1 MTRVVRTD
9 NGVAKLKPRPKAY
22 IVPVA
27 DVPGLFVRVLPT
39 GGKSFLVIAK
49 APNGKQVW
57 KKLDNTALS
66 VSDAQER
73 GREALKRIKAGE
85 TLAPPESFQAVS
97 DEWFRRH
104 VEAKGLRSKLKIR
117 RALDTHI
124 LPIWGSRGVATIKR
138 RDVAKLLDG
147 VEDNAGPVAAD
158 FVLSVIRNIFNWQQA
173 RDDDFLSPVVQ
184 GMRRSNPSDRAR
196 DRILSDDEMRAVW
209 ARASE
214 CGSFGALVKLLLLTG
229 QRREKVAAMRWQ
241 DVSLDGTWSIPNEDR
256 EKGNAEE
263 LVFPK
268 MALAILEPLPRFDK
282 NPYVFAGRGNSHLSG
297 YSKAKAEFDKG
308 LKGVELWQLHDLRRT
323 ARSLMSRAGIRP
335 DIAERV
341 LGHAIKGVE
350 RTYDR
355 HKYRDEKAHA
365 LKALAGLIE
374 TVLAKQNASVVEF
387 AKRG

>member
-1 MTRVVRTD
+1 MSRAIRTD
-9 NGVAKLKPRPKAY
+9 NGVAKLKPRSKAY

-49 APNGKQVW
+49 APSGKQVW

-66 VSDAQER
+66 VTDAQER
-73 GREALKRIKAGE
+73 GRHALKRIKAGE
-85 TLAPPESFQAVS
+85 SLTPPESFQAVS
-97 DEWFRRH
+97 DEWLRRH
-104 VEAKGLRSKLKIR
+104 VEAKGLRSKAQIK
-117 RALDTHI
+117 RALATHI
-124 LPIWGSRGVATIKR
+124 LPSWGARGVATIRR
-138 RDVAKLLDG
+138 RDVANLLDE
-147 VEDNAGPVAAD
+147 VEDSAGPVAAD

-184 GMRRSNPSDRAR
+184 GMRRSKPSERAR
-196 DRILSDDEMRAVW
+196 DRILSDDEIRTVW
-209 ARASE
+209 ARAGE

-241 DVSLDGTWSIPNEDR
+241 DISLDGTWSIPSEDR

-263 LVFPK
+263 LALPQ
-268 MALAILEPLPRFDK
+268 MALEIIKLQPRFDE
-282 NPYVFAGRGNSHLSG
+282 NPHVFAGRRNAHLSG
-297 YSKAKAEFDKG
+297 YSKAKTDFDKG
-308 LKGVELWQLHDLRRT
+308 LKGVEPWQLHDLRRT

-350 RTYDR
+350 GVYDR
-355 HKYRDEKAHA
+355 HHYREEKAKA
-365 LKALAGLIE
+365 LKALAGLLMEI
-374 TVLAKQNASVVEF
+374 VQSLGVKVISRG
-387 AKRG
+387 KRR